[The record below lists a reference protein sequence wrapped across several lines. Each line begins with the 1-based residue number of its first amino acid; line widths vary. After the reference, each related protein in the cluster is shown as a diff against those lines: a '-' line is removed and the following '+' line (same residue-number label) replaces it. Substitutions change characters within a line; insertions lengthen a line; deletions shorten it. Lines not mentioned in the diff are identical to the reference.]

1 MEKIMTDKKLSKD
14 NNVNLKDREKKKVQ
28 KPKKYKVVFHNDDY
42 TPMDFVVILLVQI
55 FRKSMEDSFNIMMA
69 VHEKGK
75 GIAGVYSKEIAETK
89 STKANEV
96 SKASGFPLLT
106 TIEPE

>member
-1 MEKIMTDKKLSKD
+1 MSDKKKMGDGGVDLKDKEKI
-14 NNVNLKDREKKKVQ
+14 RVQ

-42 TPMDFVVILLVQI
+42 TPMDFVVILLAQV
-55 FRKSMEDSFNIMMA
+55 FRKSMDDAFNIMMA

>member
-1 MEKIMTDKKLSKD
+1 MSD
-14 NNVNLKDREKKKVQ
+14 KKKVDDGGVDLLDKEDIEIQ
-28 KPKKYKVVFHNDDY
+28 KPKKYKVIFHNDDY
-42 TPMDFVVILLVQI
+42 TPMDFVVILLTNL
-55 FRKSMEDSFNIMMA
+55 FRKSMDDAFNIMMS

-89 STKANEV
+89 SIRANDA
-96 SKASGFPLLT
+96 SNASGYPLLT

>member
-1 MEKIMTDKKLSKD
+1 MSRKKSNDGDVK
-14 NNVNLKDREKKKVQ
+14 LKDKEDIKIQ
-28 KPKKYKVVFHNDDY
+28 KPKKYKVVFHNDDF
-42 TPMDFVVILLVQI
+42 TPMDYVAKVLIDFFNKGTEEAIQI
-55 FRKSMEDSFNIMMA
+55 TYN

-89 STKANEV
+89 SEKTNFL
-96 SKASGFPLLT
+96 SKSLGFPLLT